1 MSDDNLRNDSS
12 RNLDIEDKE
21 TKSMRRSYQVKGAH
35 EKSYL
40 DLSQLRFS
48 LKDRGNSESSE
59 SESNGDSN
67 HFHRS
72 VSQMVTNHPSLNG
85 SEIATSHSN
94 GNITSRM
101 ELIPRQDVKFMR
113 KFAKSLKTPKIFQGR
128 YNLQSISNI
137 DVCERRNYDQSNLTC
152 LPPRG
157 SKEINMPKGIV
168 GTGKPEKKY
177 KYVMKTLNPK
187 RRGYYSETISPLLRP
202 ERILAAR
209 HKEMER
215 FRQFAIETE
224 GEHFEG
230 DEEDL
235 YHDKKKSSD
244 DGDEIEE
251 EEHPKIRKGLL
262 IIFIFINFYTMSICK
277 LTFNIKKYENNIPDV
292 ECSRNSFVCVCVC
305 KSVTLP
311 NE

>member
-235 YHDKKKSSD
+235 DHDKKKSSD

-262 IIFIFINFYTMSICK
+262 IIFIFINFYTMSIYK
-277 LTFNIKKYENNIPDV
+277 LTLNTKKYENIIPDV
-292 ECSRNSFVCVCVC
+292 ECSRNSFVCVCVQEC
-305 KSVTLP
+305 HITK
-311 NE
+311 